1 MHPEDE
7 NQPESPGVNV
17 PIDLALKSVNV
28 YIGLTHKSVNAMVGK
43 P

>member
-1 MHPEDE
+1 MCD
-7 NQPESPGVNV
+7 NFFGVNV

-43 P
+43 S